1 MVFVQPKT
9 FSTRSRV
16 LIGVLQGT
24 LGIFFVSPA
33 VCAEQDART
42 LVEQIQNVFVEVAEQ
57 LKPAVVNINTTQKVR
72 TPRRQMEPFFRG
84 PFRDFFGD
92 DVFERF
98 FNLPR
103 EFERRSL
110 GSGVIVDARGH
121 ILTNNH
127 VVERADEIHVTLAD
141 ERTFQA
147 TVIGTDPKT
156 DLAVIKIEASGLRPA
171 RLGNSDKMRTGD
183 FAIAIGN
190 PFGLTHTV
198 TVGVVSAT
206 GRAGVGITA
215 YEDFIQTDAS
225 INPGNSGGPLLNING
240 EVIGINTAIVAAG
253 QGIGFAIPINL
264 VKEIME
270 QLIATGQV
278 TRGWLGVV
286 IQPITEEL
294 AKQFGVEPRAGVLIA
309 DVVKGGPADKAGM
322 KTGDVVELFA
332 GKPVTDVRQL
342 QRLVAAV
349 KPGNSVE
356 VKVRRGKKDL
366 TLKVTVGEIPSEEAI
381 AVTPEA
387 LERYGF
393 AVQDLT
399 SELRERFQVEEG
411 GVLVSSVEPGSPA
424 FRRGLRPGD
433 VILEV
438 NRQSVQSRRDL
449 LELLQT
455 FPPDADVLLLV
466 QRDKSTR
473 FIVVPPV
480 QG

>member
-1 MVFVQPKT
+1 MAFVRTKASPA
-9 FSTRSRV
+9 RSRGV
-16 LIGVLQGT
+16 IGIF
-24 LGIFFVSPA
+24 LGILFFLSPSVA
-33 VCAEQDART
+33 AGQEART
-42 LVEQIQNVFVEVAEQ
+42 LVEQMQQAFVEVAER
-57 LKPAVVNINTTQKVR
+57 LKPSVVNINTTQTVQ
-72 TPRRQMEPFFRG
+72 PRRPPDHFFRG
-84 PFRDFFGD
+84 PFRDFFGED
-92 DVFERF
+92 FFERF

-110 GSGVIVDARGH
+110 GSGVIVDARGY

-127 VVERADEIHVTLAD
+127 VVERADEIQVTLAD
-141 ERTFQA
+141 ERTYQGK
-147 TVIGTDPKT
+147 VVGTDPKT
-156 DLAVIKIEASGLRPA
+156 DLAVIRIEADGLHPA
-171 RLGNSDKMRTGD
+171 RLGNSDKMRPGD

-190 PFGLTHTV
+190 PFGLAHTV

-253 QGIGFAIPINL
+253 QGIGFATPINL
-264 VKEIME
+264 AKEIME
-270 QLIATGQV
+270 QLIKEGRV

-294 AKQFGVEPRAGVLIA
+294 AKQFGVEPRSGILIA
-309 DVVKGGPADKAGM
+309 DVVKEGPADKAGV
-322 KTGDVVELFA
+322 KTGDVIEMFA

-349 KPGNSVE
+349 KPGKTVE
-356 VKVRRGKKDL
+356 VKIRRGKKAL
-366 TLKVTVGEIPSEEAI
+366 TLAVPVGEMPSQEVAT
-381 AVTPEA
+381 VTPQS
-387 LERYGF
+387 LEGYGF

-399 SELRERFQVEEG
+399 PELRERFQVEEG

-438 NRQSVQSRRDL
+438 NRQPVQSRRDV
-449 LELLQT
+449 LETLHA
-455 FPPDADVLLLV
+455 FPPDADLLLLV
-466 QRDKSTR
+466 QRGESTR